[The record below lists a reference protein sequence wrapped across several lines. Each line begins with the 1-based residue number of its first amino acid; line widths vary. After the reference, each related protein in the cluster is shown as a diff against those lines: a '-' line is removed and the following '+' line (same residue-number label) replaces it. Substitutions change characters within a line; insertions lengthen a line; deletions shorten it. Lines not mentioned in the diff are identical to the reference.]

1 MYYIFIF
8 IIFIYY
14 ILYIYM
20 LLLLFFMYIVLFECL
35 HTFLCMLC
43 CKLKC
48 TLSGKPAIHEK
59 VIYTM
64 L

>member
-1 MYYIFIF
+1 
-8 IIFIYY
+8 
-14 ILYIYM
+14 M
-20 LLLLFFMYIVLFECL
+20 LLLFFFMYIVLFECL

-43 CKLKC
+43 YKLKC
-48 TLSGKPAIHEK
+48 ALSGKPAIHEK